1 MAELTPME
9 VQMMTRDLAPEQKM
23 LFSSQLAAS
32 SKDRSTALILS
43 VLLGTL
49 GVDRFY
55 VGDIGLGLLKLFTIG
70 LCGIMW
76 LIDLFII
83 RGRADELN
91 RRKAQEILDS
101 IKMTS

>member
-9 VQMMTRDLAPEQKM
+9 VQMMTKDLAPDQKM

-32 SKDRSTALILS
+32 TKDRSTALILS
-43 VLLGTL
+43 VLLGTM

-55 VGDIGLGLLKLFTIG
+55 LGDIGLGLLKLFTLG
-70 LCGIMW
+70 VCGIMW
-76 LIDLFII
+76 LIDLFLI

-101 IKMTS
+101 IKMTA